1 MTGYKSHYMVNGVE
15 FSEATEFE
23 AAAKKPGEVRNHY
36 NFCRRRDSGEAFFLR
51 NKSFALS
58 AVEKEW
64 LGQRVKKG
72 PNTLE
77 GVVIAQAPEVG
88 SVWVFYPDL
97 QEFHSHPCKNL
108 VKVGVSE
115 MEPLLGNGYMERNP
129 EDGKVRVKQ

>member
-1 MTGYKSHYMVNGVE
+1 MTEYKSHYMVNGVE

-23 AAAKKPGEVRNHY
+23 
-36 NFCRRRDSGEAFFLR
+36 
-51 NKSFALS
+51 SFALS

-72 PNTLE
+72 PHTLE

-115 MEPLLGNGYMERNP
+115 MEPLL
-129 EDGKVRVKQ
+129 

>member
-1 MTGYKSHYMVNGVE
+1 MKTFSIVLPIPTLKCAKVSDMTGYKSHYMVNGVE

-23 AAAKKPGEVRNHY
+23 AADKKPGEARNHY
-36 NFCRRRDSGEAFFLR
+36 NFCRRRDSGEAFFLKT
-51 NKSFALS
+51 KSFALS

-64 LGQRVKKG
+64 LGQRVKK
-72 PNTLE
+72 

-115 MEPLLGNGYMERNP
+115 MEPLL
-129 EDGKVRVKQ
+129 